1 MIVLPKERDGL
12 AALESQI
19 ENVFAPMHTLKT
31 EYLNV
36 ILPKFKI
43 ETSINFKNILKN
55 LGVQKIFDAKEA
67 DLSGVA
73 GEKGDLIVS
82 EVAQK
87 TFIDVSEEG
96 VEAAAATFVI
106 IPVAPSAK
114 LETSKNFIADHP
126 FIFYIKVKGTII
138 FAGRVTDPKH

>member
-19 ENVFAPMHTLKT
+19 ENVLMHTLKT

-55 LGVQKIFDAKEA
+55 VR
-67 DLSGVA
+67 
-73 GEKGDLIVS
+73 EKL
-82 EVAQK
+82 
-87 TFIDVSEEG
+87 
-96 VEAAAATFVI
+96 
-106 IPVAPSAK
+106 
-114 LETSKNFIADHP
+114 LNC
-126 FIFYIKVKGTII
+126 IK
-138 FAGRVTDPKH
+138 